1 MNSIEFSKYIQNKN
15 YKTSSFISG
24 LLLFFIDTFVLFIS
38 ISLGFFIINL
48 FASSFINFKSFIN
61 YSFIIPIILFLF
73 SIVGLY
79 PGIMIPSTEEIK
91 KFCGCTFVG
100 FFIIII
106 SILISEIKESSFS
119 KILLKDSED
128 LYVTFAFLIS
138 IPIATIFLSVF
149 REIFRHIFSKFSFW
163 GVSCVI
169 FNSSNSGTEIVD
181 RLISNKN
188 LGYHPFVIIDSSIET
203 KENEETKFYKNIPI
217 FSNKDKE
224 ILNIIFKSKIKN
236 AIICDYKEDLSSIM
250 KSFRYTIVI
259 SKNQTNF
266 TFTQH
271 LKDIAGIIGFSST
284 HNLTFKHNLFVKR
297 FLDLFIILLFSPL
310 IIPILLILTILTKLT
325 SKGPVF
331 YGHPRV
337 GKNGKPFKCWKFR
350 SMCINSQ
357 EILKEI
363 LETNPQMRAEWEKD
377 HKFVNDPRV
386 TKFGKFLRKTSL
398 DELPQLINIF
408 LGQMSLVGP
417 RPVTEEELFKYG
429 EYKDY
434 VLSVSPGL
442 SGMWQVSGRSDTG
455 YEERIS
461 FDTYYIQNWSIWLDI
476 WILIKTVWVVLNHKG
491 AY

>member
-1 MNSIEFSKYIQNKN
+1 MNKEEFSKYLKQKN

-24 LLLFFIDTFVLFIS
+24 LLLFVVDTFVLFFS
-38 ISLGFFIINL
+38 ICIGFFIVNI

-61 YSFIIPIILFLF
+61 YSFVIPIILVLF
-73 SIVGLY
+73 CFVGLY

-100 FFIIII
+100 FLIVIL
-106 SILISEIKESSFS
+106 SIFISEIKDSSFS
-119 KILLKDSED
+119 KIILEDSED
-128 LYVTFAFLIS
+128 LYVSLAFLIS
-138 IPIATIFLSVF
+138 TPIATILLSAF
-149 REIFRHIFSKFSFW
+149 REIFRHVFSKFSFW

-169 FNSSNSGTEIVD
+169 FNTQNNGNAVVD
-181 RLISNKN
+181 RLLSNKN
-188 LGYHPFVIIDSSIET
+188 LGYHPFVIIDSSIEPSGN
-203 KENEETKFYKNIPI
+203 KETKYYKNIPI
-217 FSNKDKE
+217 FSNKDKDILYL
-224 ILNIIFKSKIKN
+224 ILNSKIKN

-259 SKNQTNF
+259 SKNQSNF

-284 HNLTFKHNLFVKR
+284 HNLTFKHNLFFKR
-297 FLDLFIILLFSPL
+297 FLDIFIILLFSPL
-310 IIPILLILTILTKLT
+310 LIPIMLLLCLLTKIT
-325 SKGPVF
+325 SKGPIF

-337 GKNGKPFKCWKFR
+337 GKNGKTFKCWKFR

-398 DELPQLINIF
+398 DELPQIINI
-408 LGQMSLVGP
+408 LVGDMSFIGP

-429 EYKDY
+429 EFKDY

-455 YEERIS
+455 YEERVS

>member
-1 MNSIEFSKYIQNKN
+1 MNSLEFSKYINNKN
-15 YKTSSFISG
+15 YKTSSFFSG
-24 LLLFFIDTFVLFIS
+24 LLLFLVDTFVLFFSILIS
-38 ISLGFFIINL
+38 FFIVNI
-48 FASSFINFKSFIN
+48 FASSYINFKSFIN

-79 PGIMIPSTEEIK
+79 PGIMNPSTEEIK

-100 FFIIII
+100 FFIIIL
-106 SILISEIKESSFS
+106 SILISEIKDSSFS
-119 KILLKDSED
+119 KIILEDSED

-138 IPIATIFLSVF
+138 IPISTIFLSGF
-149 REIFRHIFSKFSFW
+149 REIFRHIFSNFSFW

-169 FNSSNSGTEIVD
+169 FKSSSSSNSVID
-181 RLISNKN
+181 RLLNNKN
-188 LGYHPFVIIDSSIET
+188 LGYHPIVIIDSSIDSTINKET
-203 KENEETKFYKNIPI
+203 SYYKNIPI
-217 FSNKDKE
+217 ISNKDQE
-224 ILNIIFKSKIKN
+224 FLQILFSSKIKN

-259 SKNQTNF
+259 SKHQSNF

-284 HNLTFKHNLFVKR
+284 HNLTFKHNLFFKR
-297 FLDLFIILLFSPL
+297 LLDLFIIFVFSPI
-310 IIPILLILTILTKLT
+310 IIPIMLILSILTKIT

-331 YGHPRV
+331 YGHPRI
-337 GKNGKPFKCWKFR
+337 GKDGKPFKCWKFR

-408 LGQMSLVGP
+408 LGQMSFIGP
-417 RPVTEEELFKYG
+417 RPVTEEELYKYG

-434 VLSVSPGL
+434 VLSVTPGL

-455 YEERIS
+455 YEERVF
-461 FDTYYIQNWSIWLDI
+461 FDTYYIQNWSVWLDI
-476 WILIKTVWVVLNHKG
+476 WILIKTIWVVLNRKG

>member
-1 MNSIEFSKYIQNKN
+1 MNKEEFSEYFKKQK
-15 YKTSSFISG
+15 YKTSSFVSG
-24 LLLFFIDTFVLFIS
+24 LLLFFVDTFVLLLSIS
-38 ISLGFFIINL
+38 IGFFIVNL
-48 FASSFINFKSFIN
+48 FATSYINFKSFIN
-61 YSFIIPIILFLF
+61 YSFIVPIILILF
-73 SIVGLY
+73 SSVGLY

-91 KFCGCTFVG
+91 KFCGCTFFG
-100 FFIIII
+100 FLVVVL
-106 SILISEIKESSFS
+106 SIFISELKDSSFS
-119 KILLKDSED
+119 KLILEDSED
-128 LYVTFAFLIS
+128 LYVSLAFLLS
-138 IPIATIFLSVF
+138 IPIATILLSAF
-149 REIFRHIFSKFSFW
+149 REIFRHVFSKFSFW
-163 GVSCVI
+163 GVSCII
-169 FNSSNSGTEIVD
+169 FNTDNSGNTVID
-181 RLISNKN
+181 RLLSNKN
-188 LGYHPFVIIDSSIET
+188 LGYHPLAIIDSALEPTENNET
-203 KENEETKFYKNIPI
+203 KYYKEIPI
-217 FSNKDKE
+217 FSNKDKDILDL
-224 ILNIIFKSKIKN
+224 ILNSKIKN

-259 SKNQTNF
+259 SKHQTNF

-284 HNLTFKHNLFVKR
+284 HNLTFNHNLFFKR
-297 FLDLFIILLFSPL
+297 FLDLFIILLFSPI
-310 IIPILLILTILTKLT
+310 IIPIMLILAILTKLT
-325 SKGPVF
+325 SKGPIF

-398 DELPQLINIF
+398 DELPQLINIL
-408 LGQMSLVGP
+408 LGDMSFIGP

-429 EYKDY
+429 EFKDY

>member
-1 MNSIEFSKYIQNKN
+1 MDKEDFSNYLKIKN

-24 LLLFFIDTFVLFIS
+24 LLLFFVDTVVLFLS
-38 ISLGFFIINL
+38 ISLGFFIVNI
-48 FASSFINFKSFIN
+48 FASSYINFKSFVN
-61 YSFIIPIILFLF
+61 YTFVVPIILILF
-73 SIVGLY
+73 SCVGLY

-91 KFCGCTFVG
+91 KFCGCTFFG
-100 FFIIII
+100 FLLVVL
-106 SILISEIKESSFS
+106 SIFISEIQDSSFS
-119 KILLKDSED
+119 KVILEDSED
-128 LYVTFAFLIS
+128 LYVSLAFLIS
-138 IPIATIFLSVF
+138 IPIATLLLSAF
-149 REIFRHIFSKFSFW
+149 REIFRHLFSKFSFW

-169 FNSSNSGTEIVD
+169 FSSSESANEIIN
-181 RLISNKN
+181 RLLSNRN
-188 LGYHPFVIIDSSIET
+188 LGYHPCVIIDSSISNDNTYYED
-203 KENEETKFYKNIPI
+203 IPI
-217 FSNKDKE
+217 FSSKNKE
-224 ILNIIFKSKIKN
+224 ILNIIYKSKIKN
-236 AIICDYKEDLSSIM
+236 AIICDYKEDLSNIM

-259 SKNQTNF
+259 SKNQSNF

-284 HNLTFKHNLFVKR
+284 HNLTFKHNIFFKR
-297 FLDLFIILLFSPL
+297 FLDLFIILIFSPI
-310 IIPILLILTILTKLT
+310 IIPLMLILAFLTKIT
-325 SKGPVF
+325 SKGPIF

-337 GKNGKPFKCWKFR
+337 GKNGKTFKCWKFR

-377 HKFVNDPRV
+377 HKFVNDPRI
-386 TKFGKFLRKTSL
+386 TKFGKILRKTSL
-398 DELPQLINIF
+398 DELPQIINIL
-408 LGQMSLVGP
+408 LGDMSFIGP

-429 EYKDY
+429 EFKDY

-455 YEERIS
+455 YEERVS

>member
-1 MNSIEFSKYIQNKN
+1 MNKEEFSKYIKEQK
-15 YKTSSFISG
+15 YKTSSFVSG
-24 LLLFFIDTFVLFIS
+24 LLLFFVDTFVLLLSIS
-38 ISLGFFIINL
+38 IGFFIVNL
-48 FASSFINFKSFIN
+48 FAKSYINFKSFIN
-61 YSFIIPIILFLF
+61 YSFIVPIILVLF
-73 SIVGLY
+73 SSVGLY

-91 KFCGCTFVG
+91 KFCGCTFFG
-100 FFIIII
+100 FLVVVL
-106 SILISEIKESSFS
+106 SIFISELKDSSFS
-119 KILLKDSED
+119 KLILEDSED
-128 LYVTFAFLIS
+128 LFVSLAFLIS
-138 IPIATIFLSVF
+138 IPIATILLSAF
-149 REIFRHIFSKFSFW
+149 REIFRHVFSKFSFW

-169 FNSSNSGTEIVD
+169 FSSSDSANEIIK
-181 RLISNKN
+181 RLLSNKN
-188 LGYHPFVIIDSSIET
+188 LGYHPCVIIDSATDADI
-203 KENEETKFYKNIPI
+203 KFYNDIPI
-217 FSNKDKE
+217 FSNKNKE
-224 ILNIIFKSKIKN
+224 ILDIIYKSKIKN

-259 SKNQTNF
+259 SKNQSNF

-284 HNLTFKHNLFVKR
+284 HNLTFKHNLFFKR
-297 FLDLFIILLFSPL
+297 FLDLFIIFLFSPL
-310 IIPILLILTILTKLT
+310 LIPIMLLLCLLTKIT
-325 SKGPVF
+325 SKGPIF
-331 YGHPRV
+331 YGHPRI
-337 GKNGKPFKCWKFR
+337 GKNGKTFKCWKFR

-398 DELPQLINIF
+398 DELPQIINI
-408 LGQMSLVGP
+408 LVGDMSFIGP

-429 EYKDY
+429 EFKDY

-455 YEERIS
+455 YEERVS

>member
-1 MNSIEFSKYIQNKN
+1 MNKEEFSKYIKEQK
-15 YKTSSFISG
+15 YKTSSFVSG
-24 LLLFFIDTFVLFIS
+24 LLLFFVDTFVLLLSIS
-38 ISLGFFIINL
+38 IGFFIVNL
-48 FASSFINFKSFIN
+48 FAKSYINFKSFIN
-61 YSFIIPIILFLF
+61 YSFIVPIILVLF
-73 SIVGLY
+73 SSVGLY

-91 KFCGCTFVG
+91 KFCGCTFFG
-100 FFIIII
+100 FLVVVL
-106 SILISEIKESSFS
+106 SIFISELKDSSFS
-119 KILLKDSED
+119 KLILEDSED
-128 LYVTFAFLIS
+128 LFVSLAFLIS
-138 IPIATIFLSVF
+138 IPIATILLAAF
-149 REIFRHIFSKFSFW
+149 REIFRHLFSKFSFW

-169 FNSSNSGTEIVD
+169 FSSSDSANEIIK
-181 RLISNKN
+181 RLLSNKN
-188 LGYHPFVIIDSSIET
+188 LGYHPCVIIDSTTDADI
-203 KENEETKFYKNIPI
+203 KFYNDIPI
-217 FSNKDKE
+217 FSNKNKE
-224 ILNIIFKSKIKN
+224 ILDIIYKSKIKN

-259 SKNQTNF
+259 SKNQSNF

-284 HNLTFKHNLFVKR
+284 HNLTFKHNLFFKR
-297 FLDLFIILLFSPL
+297 FLDLFIIFLFSPL
-310 IIPILLILTILTKLT
+310 LIPIMLLLCLLTKIT
-325 SKGPVF
+325 SKGPIF
-331 YGHPRV
+331 YGHPRI
-337 GKNGKPFKCWKFR
+337 GKNGKTFKCWKFR

-398 DELPQLINIF
+398 DELPQIINI
-408 LGQMSLVGP
+408 LVGDMSFIGP

-429 EYKDY
+429 EFKDY

-455 YEERIS
+455 YEERVS